1 MKCPKCSFEQTA
13 QNVECVNCGIIFEK
27 YRKFQDS
34 KPDSNSLLTEYE
46 EKAAS
51 IESLT
56 KGLLFY
62 VKPETNPVILV
73 GRALF
78 FLVVFML
85 YGD

>member
-34 KPDSNSLLTEYE
+34 KPDSNSLPTEYE
-46 EKAAS
+46 EKASS
-51 IESLT
+51 IENLT

-73 GRALF
+73 GRVLF
-78 FLVVFML
+78 F
-85 YGD
+85 